1 MIKLEDNEIIDL
13 YWKRSEN
20 AITETDRK
28 YRKKC
33 LYVAG
38 NILKDLSDA
47 EECLNDTYMTAW
59 KLMPPERPV
68 YLLAFLLRII
78 KNHSLNRMRH
88 LHRSKRKKDLE
99 VSLDELNECC
109 DGKSNTEDA
118 FNMEELINAINDFLD
133 ELDKQKRVIFIR
145 KYWFYDT
152 VPQIAQRCSMS
163 EENVKIN
170 LVRTRKKL
178 KTYLTERGLYS

>member
-1 MIKLEDNEIIDL
+1 MIKLEDDAIIDL

-20 AITETDRK
+20 AIAETDRK

-118 FNMEELINAINDFLD
+118 FNMDELINAINDFLD